1 MCTKQKLAAIG
12 RKAGHRG
19 KGAAEAGARIVFGS
33 QAKRKAAKKRK

>member
-19 KGAAEAGARIVFGS
+19 KGAADVGARIVFGS
-33 QAKRKAAKKRK
+33 KNRRGRKK